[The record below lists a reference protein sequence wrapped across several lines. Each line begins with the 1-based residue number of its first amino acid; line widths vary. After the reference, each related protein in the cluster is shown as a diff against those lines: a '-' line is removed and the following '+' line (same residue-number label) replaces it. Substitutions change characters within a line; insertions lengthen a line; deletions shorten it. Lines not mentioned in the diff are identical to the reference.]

1 MKKPLI
7 FNIQR
12 YSIHD
17 GGGIRTMIFFK
28 GCPLRCPWCSNPE
41 SQETGVEIIRKNS
54 LCIQCIAKDAYTCPA
69 KPEDCP
75 TGALEYV
82 GRSMSIEEILKEV
95 KKDMVFYDTSAGGV
109 TLSGGEVLLH
119 GEFAAEL
126 LKEIKDLGIHTAIE
140 TTGHGSWQ
148 LLDKMTDYTDLV
160 LFDFKIMDK
169 EKFAEIIKGDL
180 DLVLDNFDKLMKKDV
195 KVIPRVPLIPGYTM
209 NQENIEKMIEIL
221 KKYPKIDEVHLLP
234 FHQFGSSKYKG
245 IGKEYTMEGVS
256 PPEDDVVEDIKK
268 VFEKEG
274 FTVYIGGR

>member
-54 LCIQCIAKDAYTCPA
+54 LCIQCIAKDAYTCTA

-274 FTVYIGGR
+274 FIVYIGGR

>member
-1 MKKPLI
+1 
-7 FNIQR
+7 
-12 YSIHD
+12 
-17 GGGIRTMIFFK
+17 
-28 GCPLRCPWCSNPE
+28 
-41 SQETGVEIIRKNS
+41 
-54 LCIQCIAKDAYTCPA
+54 
-69 KPEDCP
+69 
-75 TGALEYV
+75 
-82 GRSMSIEEILKEV
+82 
-95 KKDMVFYDTSAGGV
+95 
-109 TLSGGEVLLH
+109 
-119 GEFAAEL
+119 
-126 LKEIKDLGIHTAIE
+126 
-140 TTGHGSWQ
+140 
-148 LLDKMTDYTDLV
+148 
-160 LFDFKIMDK
+160 MDK

-180 DLVLDNFDKLMKKDV
+180 ALVIDNFDKLMKKDV